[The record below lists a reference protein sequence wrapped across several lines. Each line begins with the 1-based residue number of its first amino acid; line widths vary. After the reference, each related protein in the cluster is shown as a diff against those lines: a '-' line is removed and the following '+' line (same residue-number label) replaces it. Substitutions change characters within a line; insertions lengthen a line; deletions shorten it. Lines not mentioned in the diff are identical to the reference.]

1 MRTNLRGIYV
11 GAGGPGGAGQQLSSK
26 EAQDIL
32 DGLPQPADFHMNLP
46 GMQAGGQAG
55 GGFPFEGPDGKALAG
70 LTAGPD
76 RPGPP
81 PESLGRPAVAT
92 AEPAGTQPLRAV
104 LIEGPVGGG
113 RFGAGAGEL
122 GGGWAG
128 LGGTRGGERPGG
140 RAGGEEEASLRG
152 LRETLYGHPMR
163 APPPLVPCLSCVWR
177 GLLSPIPCRENA
189 LFRCLSL
196 QAIRCIYISIYPSI
210 YLSIRLSI
218 YLSILYIYTYKYIHT
233 YLHTYMHH
241 RCRMPTR
248 RIRLAPCYT
257 RIPTSKTLMP
267 TRCPT

>member
-55 GGFPFEGPDGKALAG
+55 GGFPSEGPEGKALAG

-81 PESLGRPAVAT
+81 PESLGRPTVAT

-122 GGGWAG
+122 GGAG
-128 LGGTRGGERPGG
+128 RVWGALGGRRG
-140 RAGGEEEASLRG
+140 RADG
-152 LRETLYGHPMR
+152 REG
-163 APPPLVPCLSCVWR
+163 
-177 GLLSPIPCRENA
+177 
-189 LFRCLSL
+189 
-196 QAIRCIYISIYPSI
+196 
-210 YLSIRLSI
+210 
-218 YLSILYIYTYKYIHT
+218 
-233 YLHTYMHH
+233 
-241 RCRMPTR
+241 R
-248 RIRLAPCYT
+248 RRQV
-257 RIPTSKTLMP
+257 
-267 TRCPT
+267 